1 MLIVTLNFA
10 AEVYE
15 FFSLG
20 LGVQPVAGTVKIY
33 SRCGQLDLCA
43 RRRRSP
49 VPFLAQYVSVAAH
62 RARLGV

>member
-20 LGVQPVAGTVKIY
+20 LGVQPVAGTVEIY
-33 SRCGQLDLCA
+33 
-43 RRRRSP
+43 
-49 VPFLAQYVSVAAH
+49 
-62 RARLGV
+62 